1 MNVVILTFSGIP
13 TTDYCLPLVDRLQK
27 DKVIQNIFLLSNSL
41 NSKNIFNQFED
52 SRQIMSSMNVTNIDL
67 GTYSVMKHINSIFRF
82 SPRSATGNKFYVK
95 LLKKLERF
103 LIKNLNMTIRTLK
116 KINPDVV
123 FFDHR
128 KPESIDNYGKIF
140 EYLIENKIKVYLT
153 PHAPHYL
160 QPKEHLSTDLDKNLT
175 NKIIYLDPFEFST
188 LNKDLTNLYKDIIC
202 TSYPGFEDHWLDR
215 INKLAKYENSLVV
228 MLRPFHTDSSKWN
241 KDEKVVLQKNELTEI
256 IDCINKISRKNNF
269 ENIIVKPH
277 PKNYTED
284 LEKYFLPLINHPN
297 ITLYGDSI
305 YNLISKNNQFI
316 STYSTT
322 ALVSIA
328 NQSPTYIINTE
339 IFSKIFHDWTTLS
352 DLYSKFSGF
361 TTSEEILNCKI
372 DTDLDK
378 QHLKKFFKKQNYEIF

>member
-1 MNVVILTFSGIP
+1 MNIVILTFSGIP
-13 TTDYCLPLVDRLQK
+13 TTDYCLPLIDRLQK
-27 DKVIQNIFLLSNSL
+27 DKGIQNIFLLSNSL
-41 NSKNIFNQFED
+41 NSESIFNQFED
-52 SRQIMSSMNVTNIDL
+52 SRRLINSMNITSIDL
-67 GTYSVMKHINSIFRF
+67 GTYSFIKHINSIFRF
-82 SPRSATGNKFYVK
+82 SLRSTKGNKFYVK

-103 LIKNLNMTIRTLK
+103 LIKNFNMTIRTLK
-116 KINPDVV
+116 KINPDAV

-128 KPESIDNYGKIF
+128 KPESIDNYNKIF
-140 EYLIENKIKVYLT
+140 EYLIENEIKVYLT

-160 QPKEHLSTDLDKNLT
+160 QPKEHLSTNLDKNLT
-175 NKIIYLDPFEFST
+175 NKIIYLDAFEFST

-202 TSYPGFEDHWLDR
+202 TSYPGFEDRWLNR

-228 MLRPFHTDSSKWN
+228 MLRPFHTASSKWN
-241 KDEKVVLQKNELTEI
+241 KDEKVVLQKNELSEI
-256 IDCINKISRKNNF
+256 IECINKISRKSNF

-277 PKNYTED
+277 PKNYIED

-305 YNLISKNNQFI
+305 YNLVSKNNQFI

-361 TTSEEILNCKI
+361 TTSDEILNCKI
-372 DTDLDK
+372 DTDSDK
-378 QHLKKFFKKQNYEIF
+378 QHLKNFFKTQNYEIF